1 MELRTLKYFLV
12 VAREGSLTKA
22 AKYLHVTQPTLS
34 VQMKQLEEELGKQL
48 FTRSNYSINLTE
60 EGMKL
65 KKRAEDI
72 LELVDKTVDEIKN
85 LSTVNG
91 VIQIGSSESVNLLD
105 VVKIFKEFRERYPSV
120 SFDLYSGDTKRME
133 ERISSGLMDFAIIS
147 QPQVDLEKYNYLV
160 IPKKDVWGV
169 LMRKDDPLACKEYL
183 TIEDIIER
191 DLIISRQ
198 SLKEDLPKWFENR
211 IDGIKV
217 VATYDLIYN
226 ASLFVKEGMGIALAF
241 EGIVDTSE
249 ESDLCFR
256 RLYPQLDTEMY
267 IIWKRHA
274 HLSEASLLLLEKL
287 KEKLK
292 NL

>member
-48 FTRSNYSINLTE
+48 FTRSNYSINLTV

-169 LMRKDDPLACKEYL
+169 LMRKDDSLACKDHL
-183 TIEDIIER
+183 IIDDIIER
-191 DLIISRQ
+191 NLIVSRQ
-198 SLKEDLPKWFENR
+198 SMKEDLPKWFENR

-241 EGIVDTSE
+241 EGIVDISE

-274 HLSEASLLLLEKL
+274 HLSEASQLLLDEL
-287 KEKLK
+287 KAKFK

>member
-169 LMRKDDPLACKEYL
+169 LMRKDDSLACKDHL

-191 DLIISRQ
+191 ELIVSRQ
-198 SLKEDLPKWFENR
+198 SMKEDLPKWFENR
-211 IDGIKV
+211 IDRIKV

-241 EGIVDTSE
+241 EGIVDISE
-249 ESDLCFR
+249 GSDLCFR

-274 HLSEASLLLLEKL
+274 HLNEASQLLLDKL
-287 KEKLK
+287 KDKFKKL
-292 NL
+292 